1 MVYMNDDSTLPPP
14 VDTGEISSDDDGQPK
29 KIAAP
34 ARLTLP
40 DKLSRLPSVNMA
52 AAIVKEFEEY
62 VKIGDDVFSPM
73 RLWTR
78 AARQAAGAE
87 MMKQTS
93 LFGRRAQLY
102 LFILSLE
109 TDPAS
114 LTLTG
119 KELAEG
125 KKTWMQALPE
135 AEKDGQNFEL
145 AARVAAERVEQ
156 RAGAERLADLMQEG

>member
-1 MVYMNDDSTLPPP
+1 
-14 VDTGEISSDDDGQPK
+14 
-29 KIAAP
+29 
-34 ARLTLP
+34 
-40 DKLSRLPSVNMA
+40 
-52 AAIVKEFEEY
+52 
-62 VKIGDDVFSPM
+62 
-73 RLWTR
+73 
-78 AARQAAGAE
+78 

-125 KKTWMQALPE
+125 KKNWMQALPE